1 MQKRLL
7 SLDVF
12 RGLTVAFMILVNNP
26 GSWSHIYAPLE
37 HAPWNGWT
45 PTDLVFPFFLFIVGV
60 AISLSFSKHRETGED
75 RKALT
80 RKVIR
85 RTILIFAFGLLLNGW
100 PFGIPF
106 NAQMAKEWDIWF
118 FFRRWTD
125 IRIFGVLQ
133 RIALAYCAAGLITLY
148 LPKVRDRM
156 LAGLGFF
163 ALYEILMRV
172 PLVTGWGAGDFTLQH
187 SFERWLDLTLLGEH
201 HVWHGQGLPFDPE
214 GIVSTLP
221 AVVTVL
227 LGVFVGDI
235 IRKDWKHSDK
245 LSSIFTLGVLFYFAG
260 NILSPWEPINKSLW
274 TVTYVLMTGGLAMIM
289 VVFASWI
296 VDVKGWVKWAKPA
309 IVFGSNPLVVFVG
322 SGLLARTLYM
332 IRWTRADGTLISI
345 KGLLY
350 NNWVVPYFTPINA
363 SLTYALVNIIF
374 WTIILW
380 YLYSKRIFIKI

>member
-37 HAPWNGWT
+37 HASWNGWT

-60 AISLSFSKHRETGED
+60 AISLSFSKHSEKGEG
-75 RKALT
+75 RKELT

-106 NAQMAKEWDIWF
+106 NAKMASEWDIWF
-118 FFRRWTD
+118 FFRRFSD

-133 RIALAYCAAGLITLY
+133 RIALAYGIVGLITLY
-148 LPKVRDRM
+148 LPKVRDRI

-163 ALYEILMRV
+163 LLYELLMRL
-172 PLVTGWGAGDFTLQH
+172 PLVAGWGAGDFTLEY
-187 SFERWLDLTLLGEH
+187 SFERWFDLAILGEH
-201 HVWHGQGLPFDPE
+201 HVWHGQGIPFDPE
-214 GIVSTLP
+214 GLISTLP
-221 AVVTVL
+221 AVVTAL

-235 IRKDWKHSDK
+235 IRKDWKHSEK
-245 LSSIFTLGVLFYFAG
+245 LSTIFTMGVLFFFAG
-260 NILSPWEPINKSLW
+260 NLLTPWEPINKALW
-274 TVTYVLMTGGLAMIM
+274 TVPYVLMTGGLAMIM
-289 VVFASWI
+289 VVLTSWI

-322 SGLLARTLYM
+322 SGILARSMGL
-332 IRWTRADGTLISI
+332 IRWTQTDGTLISV
-345 KGLLY
+345 KGFIY
-350 NNWVVPYFTPINA
+350 DYGIAPHFTPINA
-363 SLTYALVNIIF
+363 SLTYALLNIAF
-374 WTIILW
+374 WTAILW
-380 YLYSKRIFIKI
+380 VLYVKKIFVKI